1 MVFFPP
7 FILIRKKVIIK
18 RLRQSGAT
26 SPETAKTLADAGII
40 NPNILPGVTERMVKK
55 GIINKTAD
63 GKYYI

>member
-1 MVFFPP
+1 MAFFPP

>member
-40 NPNILPGVTERMVKK
+40 KPNILPGVTERMVKK

>member
-18 RLRQSGAT
+18 RLRQSGAM